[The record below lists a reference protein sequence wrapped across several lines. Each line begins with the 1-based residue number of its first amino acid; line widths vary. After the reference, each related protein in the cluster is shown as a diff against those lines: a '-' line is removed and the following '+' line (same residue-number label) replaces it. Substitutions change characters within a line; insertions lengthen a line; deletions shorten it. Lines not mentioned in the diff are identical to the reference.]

1 MGWRD
6 GAIWLSLRPTYF
18 DHFQGANGRSAAEPS
33 RFKVIFLPRLTMRK
47 RGFGAEATA
56 TPSQA
61 IDPTDVPTTHLRFSF
76 SGRANAWAYRLFSY
90 VIY

>member
-1 MGWRD
+1 VISASRD
-6 GAIWLSLRPTYF
+6 
-18 DHFQGANGRSAAEPS
+18 AES
-33 RFKVIFLPRLTMRK
+33 CLA
-47 RGFGAEATA
+47 FGAEATA

-90 VIY
+90 MIY